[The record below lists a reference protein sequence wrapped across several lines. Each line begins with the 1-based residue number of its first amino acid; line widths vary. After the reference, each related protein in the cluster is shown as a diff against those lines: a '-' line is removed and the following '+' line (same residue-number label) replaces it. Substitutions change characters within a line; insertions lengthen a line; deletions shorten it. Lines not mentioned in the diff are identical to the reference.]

1 MAAIFQWGEAN
12 GGGQTLSSGIV
23 NVNWKNVDD
32 TGTAYNAAPITA
44 GNNSFEKWQFGIF
57 SGTFNTIQNGFYD
70 HTAGTLGA
78 GLSVSGM
85 VSMTASG
92 LALSYTTPSTTK
104 NANLTRDYSTANG
117 SFPTN
122 APIVFFGPG
131 GPTLSFGKQ
140 ASSSA
145 NPCYTNYLTTQ
156 LGSSVAAGAGD
167 TATLTF
173 SLRYDEN

>member
-12 GGGQTLSSGIV
+12 GGGQTLASGIG
-23 NVNWKNVDD
+23 NVNWKNIDD
-32 TGTAYNAAPITA
+32 NTTAYNAAPITA

-57 SGTFNTIQNGFYD
+57 SGTFNTIQNGFFD
-70 HTAGTLGA
+70 HTSGAFGTGIAL
-78 GLSVSGM
+78 SGM

-104 NANLTRDYSTANG
+104 NALLTRDYTPANG

-122 APIVFFGPG
+122 AAIVFFGAG

-140 ASSSA
+140 ASTSA
-145 NPCYTNYLTTQ
+145 NPAYTNYLTTQ
-156 LGSSVAAGAGD
+156 LCTTAAASAGD
-167 TATLTF
+167 TATATLT
-173 SLRYDEN
+173 LRYDEN